1 MEIRFASESLA
12 RSFVAGDLDE
22 DAMVERVSTH
32 YFRGKKPRWLRPLAR
47 FVSEYYEEKS
57 IRPSS
62 TEVARVI
69 LKSRSFQNSWRT
81 GKVIFGPDRLPSG
94 SEMLPGKGAPK
105 NWEIPPATTF
115 AELAKLLE
123 LHIDDLGWLS
133 LQSRKINHYYYRWH
147 RKRGTKRGRLIEIPK
162 PLLKDTQRIV
172 LRKILDRVPPHESAR
187 GFCRGKS
194 ILDFLEPHHGK
205 RLVLKMDFRD
215 FFPSIGSGKVFRL
228 FMTAGYPETVA
239 SVLTDLCTN
248 RLGQEYLADPGLDF
262 SSRSMFSRSHLPQG
276 APTSPALANLC
287 SFRLDCRLTGLAKS
301 AGAEYSRY
309 ADDLL
314 FSGNDDFR
322 RQRENFHIAALN
334 IALEEGFNIHPR
346 KTRFMFASQRQFAGG
361 LVLNEKPNLSRREFD
376 KLKAILTNCLRHGWE
391 SQNREGHP
399 DFRGSLQGRIAWAS
413 RANPEKARKLRD
425 LFDAIPRD

>member
-1 MEIRFASESLA
+1 MDIRFASESLA
-12 RSFVAGDLDE
+12 RSFVAGELEE
-22 DAMVERVSTH
+22 DAMVERVSDQ
-32 YFRGKKPRWLRPLAR
+32 FFSGKKPRWLRPLAR
-47 FVSEYYEEKS
+47 FVSVFYEEKS
-57 IRPSS
+57 IRPRSA
-62 TEVARVI
+62 EVARLI
-69 LKSRSFQNSWRT
+69 LESRSFRNSWSA
-81 GKVIFGPDRLPSG
+81 GKVIFGPDRIPSG
-94 SEMLPGKGAPK
+94 SEMLPGKGAPEK
-105 NWEIPPATTF
+105 WDIPPATNF

-123 LHIDDLGWLS
+123 LHIDDLGWLRM
-133 LQSRKINHYYYRWH
+133 QSGKINHYHYRWH
-147 RKRGTKRGRLIEIPK
+147 QKRGTNRGRLIEIPK

-172 LRKILDRVPPHESAR
+172 LRKILDRIPPHESAR

-215 FFPSIGSGKVFRL
+215 FFPSIGSGKVLRL
-228 FMTAGYPETVA
+228 FMAAGYPEAVA

-248 RLGQEYLADPGLDF
+248 RVSQEFLADSGLDF
-262 SSRSMFSRSHLPQG
+262 SSRSMFSRNHLPQG

-287 SFRLDCRLTGLAKS
+287 SFRLDCRLSGLAKS

-314 FSGNDDFR
+314 FSGDDDFR
-322 RQRENFHIAALN
+322 RLRERFHVKALA

-376 KLKAILTNCLRHGWE
+376 RLKAILTNCLRHGWE

-399 DFRGSLQGRIAWAS
+399 DFRASLQGRIAWAS
-413 RANPEKARKLRD
+413 RANPEKAKKLRE
-425 LFDAIPRD
+425 LFEAISWD